1 MVGLRETKQMQC
13 ISRSVM
19 PEHQLMASNQ
29 LPGLAPFLGGE
40 ISPYTMWN
48 ETNEVFSAGEEW
60 ETLLTA
66 SSTD

>member
-1 MVGLRETKQMQC
+1 
-13 ISRSVM
+13 M
-19 PEHQLMASNQ
+19 PDHQLKASNQ
-29 LPGLAPFLGGE
+29 LPGLAPSLGGE
-40 ISPYTMWN
+40 RRSCTMWN